1 MSCRQSCGR
10 AIVGPE
16 LGAGPAFLRRSR
28 MTFPLH
34 LRGDPAAMAVEASHG
49 RSFYQVKVSHETMYI
64 DKRYQKLSYIGGGAY
79 GFVCAAT
86 DTVSARARTS
96 APDSDGSRRLP
107 GRRRGRHVGG
117 AAATALAVAA
127 GVGAA
132 CCSGPRGVPGGGGPS
147 LAAKWHPPPRRWL
160 PRSAHRRRRRQGA
173 AVPRRARRPAHDRR
187 ARPAQGPEV
196 PGRACPLRDAPC
208 RNAAPVALV
217 PATSL
222 SPLARGWKPRPAPH
236 PADRTLLS
244 RPSPG
249 AALQRESRPRP
260 RAVTARR
267 DSVPLLAEHCPQV
280 SKRRVAIKKIRDV
293 FRDLVDGKRIL
304 REIKLLRHLGG
315 HQVRLRARA
324 RPSVAM
330 PAAGSAPASRPPPP
344 PFRPPP
350 RPRPRSA
357 SAVPVATCRVLLA
370 ARCHAASLLL
380 PLAP

>member
-96 APDSDGSRRLP
+96 GSDSDGSPRLP

-132 CCSGPRGVPGGGGPS
+132 CCSGPRGVPGGGRAKLGCQMAPPAPS
-147 LAAKWHPPPRRWL
+147 LAPSLGAPAPPAPGGCRATART
-160 PRSAHRRRRRQGA
+160 A
-173 AVPRRARRPAHDRR
+173 A
-187 ARPAQGPEV
+187 
-196 PGRACPLRDAPC
+196 C
-208 RNAAPVALV
+208 
-217 PATSL
+217 
-222 SPLARGWKPRPAPH
+222 PRPARAPSAGPRGARAGAP
-236 PADRTLLS
+236 PARCALSQCGASCARPGDEPFAACPRLEASAVSPPGRRDGAVAPLSWGRSSARVPPPPTGCHRSPRLRATACRALPAGQQAPRGHQEDQGRLS
-244 RPSPG
+244 RPG
-249 AALQRESRPRP
+249 
-260 RAVTARR
+260 
-267 DSVPLLAEHCPQV
+267 
-280 SKRRVAIKKIRDV
+280 
-293 FRDLVDGKRIL
+293 
-304 REIKLLRHLGG
+304 
-315 HQVRLRARA
+315 
-324 RPSVAM
+324 
-330 PAAGSAPASRPPPP
+330 
-344 PFRPPP
+344 
-350 RPRPRSA
+350 
-357 SAVPVATCRVLLA
+357 
-370 ARCHAASLLL
+370 
-380 PLAP
+380 